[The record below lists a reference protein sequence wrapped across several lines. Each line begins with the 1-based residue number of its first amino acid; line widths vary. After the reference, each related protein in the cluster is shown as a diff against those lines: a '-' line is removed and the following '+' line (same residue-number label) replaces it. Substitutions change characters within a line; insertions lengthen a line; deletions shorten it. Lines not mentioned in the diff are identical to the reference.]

1 MPFIGF
7 RPVYPPKP
15 PESVL
20 YHCLQKLYLRAIKAL
35 LFVDGKAT
43 SGSNYSGGTRKAHRT
58 NQGMLYY
65 LIDHVVSNNLRKIP
79 HGTCISV
86 VLAEISRRGT
96 TVYPRLRR
104 ILFGWG
110 IQRRTADG
118 EGSRG
123 CGRGVVL
130 RIVRRIGIDPRRCRS
145 IEWSSKAICSVG
157 GFVEARI

>member
-7 RPVYPPKP
+7 RPGYPPKP
-15 PESVL
+15 PESVI
-20 YHCLQKLYLRAIKAL
+20 YHCLQKLDLCAIKAL
-35 LFVDGKAT
+35 LFVDRKAN
-43 SGSNYSGGTRKAHRT
+43 SGSNYSRGTRKAHRT
-58 NQGMLYY
+58 NQGMLY
-65 LIDHVVSNNLRKIP
+65 LIDRVVSNNLRKYIP

-96 TVYPRLRR
+96 AVYPRLRR
-104 ILFGWG
+104 ILFDSG

-145 IEWSSKAICSVG
+145 IE
-157 GFVEARI
+157 